1 MSTRVKVPVPV
12 VYEDGEDGYI
22 IVSCPLF
29 RACRTQGAT
38 REEALMNLK
47 EVIEMCLEELQEEM
61 PGYQVEELLLNA

>member
-1 MSTRVKVPVPV
+1 MSTRVKVPV
-12 VYEDGEDGYI
+12 VYEAGEDGYI

-47 EVIEMCLEELQEEM
+47 EVIEMCLEELQDEM
-61 PGYQVEELLLNA
+61 PGYEVEEFLLNA

>member
-1 MSTRVKVPVPV
+1 MSKRVKVPVPV

>member
-1 MSTRVKVPVPV
+1 MSKRVKVPV

-47 EVIEMCLEELQEEM
+47 EVIEMCLEELQDEM
-61 PGYQVEELLLNA
+61 PVYREEELLLNA